1 MPTPHGSRGGMAFS
15 ADEVRVLRRALAQA
29 LHPAVPAQLTLGT
42 HGADLWA
49 EDVQEALRL
58 AEAIDEA
65 AQEGGRLRSFLLDEL
80 SRYRSALPGSA
91 RGYLERLEEA
101 VTDGYLPGPDD
112 LSALR
117 SLSRLPCGPGE
128 RSRRSRL
135 AGRCH
140 ALAEAAVRVRLAL
153 STGFPHPSPA
163 PALAPRHLA
172 AVPSPTPAPAPGH
185 LSALAAVPPSS
196 PTDRAG
202 GPIPMSSPTEPRSTD
217 AAATAAASEPGH
229 RAPRVPTPSELFARR
244 PKPSA
249 HPPVHTA
256 VRTPVRT
263 PLREGD
269 ELATGT
275 G

>member
-1 MPTPHGSRGGMAFS
+1 MAFS

-29 LHPAVPAQLTLGT
+29 LHPAVPAQLTLST
-42 HGADLWA
+42 SGADLWA

-101 VTDGYLPGPDD
+101 VTDGYLPSPDD

-117 SLSRLPCGPGE
+117 SLSRLPCGPVE

-140 ALAEAAVRVRLAL
+140 TLAEAAVRERLAL
-153 STGFPHPSPA
+153 STGFPHPAVA
-163 PALAPRHLA
+163 PAAAPRHLA
-172 AVPSPTPAPAPGH
+172 AVPSPTPAPCY
-185 LSALAAVPPSS
+185 LSALAAVAPSS
-196 PTDRAG
+196 PTERAG
-202 GPIPMSSPTEPRSTD
+202 GPIPMSSPTDP
-217 AAATAAASEPGH
+217 AATAVPADPAH
-229 RAPRVPTPSELFARR
+229 RTQRVPTPSELFARR
-244 PKPSA
+244 PKPAPHPTAHPSA
-249 HPPVHTA
+249 HTTGRPPVRQT
-256 VRTPVRT
+256 
-263 PLREGD
+263 E